1 MPEIEKII
9 IETKIFRNYFL
20 MLICPSQYYTSAL
33 LQFIYRRLYIMALV
47 SAIAASFISA
57 LSEDHYPFE
66 DIERLFGI
74 QMGTEQGALMLCA
87 WQTLY
92 KHDGSVTAATISQA
106 LRSDT
111 LTEAFQRL
119 RHQSR
124 GLGYTAELIAR
135 GLEFTSWMR
144 MVEFKFV

>member
-1 MPEIEKII
+1 
-9 IETKIFRNYFL
+9 
-20 MLICPSQYYTSAL
+20 
-33 LQFIYRRLYIMALV
+33 MALV

-57 LSEDHYPFE
+57 LSEDHYPIE

-74 QMGTEQGALMLCA
+74 QMGTEQGALMLGA

-111 LTEAFQRL
+111 LPEAFRRWL
-119 RHQSR
+119 HQSR
-124 GLGYTAELIAR
+124 GSGYTAELIAR

-144 MVEFKFV
+144 MVEFRFV